1 MNYINLRKYYSETLG
16 QSALSI
22 IHIENGEKAEMLDTR
37 VAVEDV
43 PVYMRVEVRGRKMQ
57 FMWSLD
63 GKKYI
68 PIGPVFDATK
78 FRMNTAGM
86 VSLQEQ
92 WWVLPVRIESNTS
105 ITRISIFLNTRRNK
119 YYFELKRIYNICKE
133 FYFNI

>member
-1 MNYINLRKYYSETLG
+1 MLR
-16 QSALSI
+16 
-22 IHIENGEKAEMLDTR
+22 N
-37 VAVEDV
+37 
-43 PVYMRVEVRGRKMQ
+43 
-57 FMWSLD
+57 
-63 GKKYI
+63 
-68 PIGPVFDATK
+68 